1 LLIIN
6 TIKDNDKKREDIK
19 KADNKHRKNH
29 YIKKIKS
36 FFKLKKLTK
45 GIVGLILLSIIL
57 IASFIMG
64 MLMEYNTSF
73 ITKTPINHIF
83 KNERYEYVYYYEL
96 SVNDIEQ
103 KVFNFIKLIFNDDDP
118 HYIDEVTQAFMK
130 LFDEEDNKQNV
141 LYYIALCAVESH
153 FKMSAR
159 SSAGAVGISQIMPSV
174 WATTIRK
181 NYGIT
186 REELYT
192 NTYKNI
198 YAGFKVWDNYRRKN
212 KGNIKLAN
220 AGYLGANSMDYQN
233 KINYNYSI
241 LVGMI
246 FKNIFDDDP
255 KYTTVAIPTIEK
267 EK

>member
-1 LLIIN
+1 
-6 TIKDNDKKREDIK
+6 
-19 KADNKHRKNH
+19 
-29 YIKKIKS
+29 
-36 FFKLKKLTK
+36 
-45 GIVGLILLSIIL
+45 
-57 IASFIMG
+57 
-64 MLMEYNTSF
+64 
-73 ITKTPINHIF
+73 
-83 KNERYEYVYYYEL
+83 
-96 SVNDIEQ
+96 
-103 KVFNFIKLIFNDDDP
+103 
-118 HYIDEVTQAFMK
+118 
-130 LFDEEDNKQNV
+130 
-141 LYYIALCAVESH
+141 
-153 FKMSAR
+153 MSAR

-241 LVGMI
+241 MVGMI
-246 FKNIFDDDP
+246 FKNIFYDDP
-255 KYTTVAIPTIEK
+255 KYTTVAIPNIEK